1 MNYDEYKHE
10 LNLLQTEFDNKKEQ
24 LYSKYAFANN
34 LVKIGDNVTDHFH
47 TIKVESIKVHGH
59 QVCFHY
65 AIDYSQKPNC
75 VYFGSELTKTGAI
88 KKKNPDN
95 YLYQCNLTL
104 INGIPL

>member
-47 TIKVESIKVHGH
+47 TIKVESIKVHFDG
-59 QVCFHY
+59 
-65 AIDYSQKPNC
+65 ILKKPNC

>member
-65 AIDYSQKPNC
+65 AIDYSHFAWIVTIHC
-75 VYFGSELTKTGAI
+75 
-88 KKKNPDN
+88 KNYIAYPF
-95 YLYQCNLTL
+95 YS
-104 INGIPL
+104 